1 MKLIGLDVGDKTIG
15 IAVSDDLMLTAQGVC
30 TLERVGIRKDA
41 DSVIDLAKQ
50 YGCTAIIVGLPLM
63 LSGNDSPQTEKVRA
77 FALML
82 ENKLRSTGAAIPV
95 IFQDERFSTKIAE
108 DVLIQG
114 DVSRKKRKDV
124 IDKQAAMIIL
134 QSYMDALR
142 YQKTMETERNTD
154 G

>member
-41 DSVIDLAKQ
+41 GSVIDLAKQ

-142 YQKTMETERNTD
+142 YQKTMETERNTN

>member
-1 MKLIGLDVGDKTIG
+1 LKLIGLDVGDKTIG

-41 DSVIDLAKQ
+41 GSVIDLAKQ

>member
-41 DSVIDLAKQ
+41 GTVIDLAKR

>member
-1 MKLIGLDVGDKTIG
+1 
-15 IAVSDDLMLTAQGVC
+15 
-30 TLERVGIRKDA
+30 
-41 DSVIDLAKQ
+41 
-50 YGCTAIIVGLPLM
+50 
-63 LSGNDSPQTEKVRA
+63 
-77 FALML
+77 ML